1 MSPPPAPAD
10 RGRTLARIAPFL
22 APFLFVVTAWPAL
35 RGNSATYDETAYL
48 PAGFTY
54 LTRGDFRLSPEHPP
68 LLKILQALPVLSLR
82 PRVSPEA
89 ERAFEAA
96 SRDID
101 AQWIFGD
108 RFLYKDNAPQ
118 PLLFRARLASLA
130 QGALLALL
138 VYAWA
143 RQVFGIVAGVFASCL
158 IALDPN
164 FLAHG
169 ALATTDVGATLFLV
183 GALFFAC
190 RAMRALR
197 LRDAL
202 GAALFGGAAF
212 ASKFSA
218 VLLVPAVAILGLVRV
233 LRPEPWPIG
242 SGDREARTPRA
253 RAALVLGLLLSW
265 GLACWILLW
274 ACYGFRYRALAGEGP
289 PHPNAERVREIRP
302 MRLYGQFLD
311 GQVRFRDGE
320 AFQRAVEATPPPASE
335 RFILACTR
343 GRLLPE
349 AYLYGLAFATLK
361 AQARSSYLLGEFSV
375 SGSRAYFP
383 VAFAVKTPLATLGV
397 LALALAALLGTREG
411 RAALA
416 SAGPSLLV
424 PAGVFWFAAF
434 LSSLNIGHRH
444 ILPVYPF
451 LYVLAG
457 AVPVW
462 MSRAFGPRIARGAS
476 AGLLGLLA
484 LEIGSIRPHFLSF
497 FHRLAGGAEGGLGIL
512 SDSNLD
518 WGQGLPALRRW
529 MEENGVARVNLC
541 YFGTADPRAYGISY
555 VPMPGTY
562 EVKDA
567 GTAGDLPRA
576 PELPGWVAISAT
588 HLQGV
593 YLSPALRER
602 YAYLRRKRPD
612 AVLAGS
618 ILVYRVAREGE

>member
-1 MSPPPAPAD
+1 MSPPPAGPAD
-10 RGRTLARIAPFL
+10 RGRALALL
-22 APFLFVVTAWPAL
+22 APLLFVVAAWPGL
-35 RGNSATYDETAYL
+35 RGTSATYDETAYL

-54 LTRGDFRLSPEHPP
+54 LARKDFRLSPEHPP
-68 LLKILQALPVLSLR
+68 LLKILQALPVLPLR
-82 PRVSPEA
+82 PRVSADA
-89 ERAFEAA
+89 ERAFEVAA
-96 SRDID
+96 RDID

-108 RFLYKDNAPQ
+108 RFLYEDNAPQ

-138 VYAWA
+138 VFSWA
-143 RQVFGIVAGVFASCL
+143 RSIFGVAGGVFASCL
-158 IALDPN
+158 LALDPN

-183 GALFFAC
+183 GALFFAS
-190 RAMRALR
+190 RALRALR

-202 GAALFGGAAF
+202 AAALFGGAAF

-218 VLLVPAVAILGLVRV
+218 VLLVPAVAILGLLGVF
-233 LRPEPWPIG
+233 RPEPWPVG
-242 SGDREARTPRA
+242 SGGREARTLRA
-253 RAALVLGLLLSW
+253 RAALVLGLLVSW
-265 GLACWILLW
+265 GLACWVLLW
-274 ACYGFRYRALAGEGP
+274 ACYGFRYRALSGDGP
-289 PHPNAERVREIRP
+289 PLAIAERAREIRQL
-302 MRLYGQFLD
+302 RLYGEVLD
-311 GQVRFRDGE
+311 GRVRFPDF
-320 AFQRAVEATPPPASE
+320 ASFQRADEATPPPSSE
-335 RFILACTR
+335 RFINACAR

-349 AYLYGLAFATLK
+349 AYLYGLAFATMK
-361 AQARSSYLLGEFSV
+361 AQARSSYLLGEMSV
-375 SGSRAYFP
+375 LGSQWYFP
-383 VAFAVKTPLATLGV
+383 VAFAVKTPLATLGI
-397 LALALAALLGTREG
+397 LALALGALLGTKGG
-411 RAALA
+411 RATLA
-416 SAGPSLLV
+416 REGPSLLV
-424 PAGVFWFAAF
+424 PAGVFALAAV

-457 AVPVW
+457 GVPGW
-462 MSRAFGPRIARGAS
+462 IGERFGPRIGRAGS

-484 LEIGSIRPHFLSF
+484 LETGSVRPHFLSF

-541 YFGTADPRAYGISY
+541 YFGTADPKAYGIDY
-555 VPMPGTY
+555 VPMLGTHY
-562 EVKDA
+562 LEVKGA
-567 GTAGDLPRA
+567 GTAGDVPRA

-593 YLSPALRER
+593 YLPPAVRER
-602 YAYLRRKRPD
+602 YAYLRRRRPD

-618 ILVYRVAREGE
+618 IRVYRVVREGE